1 VHACVH
7 RGECVRV
14 CVSVF
19 DCTMFRKKK
28 IKFGESTPVVNKV
41 GETAS

>member
-1 VHACVH
+1 VCVH

-14 CVSVF
+14 CMSVF

-28 IKFGESTPVVNKV
+28 KIYYNLEIEQLYYYNLS
-41 GETAS
+41 